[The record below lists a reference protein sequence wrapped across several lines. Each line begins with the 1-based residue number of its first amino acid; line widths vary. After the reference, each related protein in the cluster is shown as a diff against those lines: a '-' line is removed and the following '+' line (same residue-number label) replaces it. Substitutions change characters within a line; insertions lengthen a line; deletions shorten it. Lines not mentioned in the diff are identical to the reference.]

1 MQEVGLDYLIAPFSL
16 KTRLH
21 KGFLCLV
28 DCCFFLFC
36 PADLNVYPK

>member
-21 KGFLCLV
+21 KGFGWLV
-28 DCCFFLFC
+28 GCFFVLFC